1 MPVSVPLPS
10 TLRYR
15 LRYPSLINIADP
27 DDPALNLVVTPAFES
42 FNPDVRDDCVVFD
55 VPALF
60 DTLENGGTNYLLT
73 RECGWAED
81 VDIGA
86 PISVRVTPAHIE
98 WTLELQHYHHIL
110 RAPWCEQTTGTLTLQ
125 FYRAQYRRALW
136 QLLHDLYQVARN
148 GVCLATL
155 KQEDITRGYGQ
166 ADPAKILCGLDL
178 PAPPERLSLN
188 AICPEQYDLLELF
201 QTRSVEEIYRHF
213 MEKNP

>member
-73 RECGWAED
+73 CECLSGMGVPVQTGVFRTHMQVSLVND
-81 VDIGA
+81 G
-86 PISVRVTPAHIE
+86 PVT
-98 WTLELQHYHHIL
+98 IL
-110 RAPWCEQTTGTLTLQ
+110 LDSRKQ
-125 FYRAQYRRALW
+125 F
-136 QLLHDLYQVARN
+136 
-148 GVCLATL
+148 
-155 KQEDITRGYGQ
+155 
-166 ADPAKILCGLDL
+166 
-178 PAPPERLSLN
+178 
-188 AICPEQYDLLELF
+188 
-201 QTRSVEEIYRHF
+201 
-213 MEKNP
+213 